1 MVLKD
6 AVDSAQENLFYELM
20 NLRAFKD
27 NLRASSKM
35 SWVLRD
41 WEMVRDNIVTKLAR
55 LDASVDRSL
64 AEVDKT
70 ISKKIEND
78 GLESDLESFNSTNL
92 RVVTGVIT
100 ENLLEQK
107 RELDKIWSLVSLD
120 VQWYDKQTSLEII
133 GPRDN
138 LEDLETEIRNS
149 VRANEARGKFSIIY
163 LVKSDDETPLVV
175 IFKHDNYTIL
185 DTTEPEWTFNTR
197 IDWDGEEKTVSKI
210 LEQTSKN
217 LREFKSAQN
226 ALIIAISGE
235 EFVSREAKMTS
246 RRYRRWSGKRQR
258 PQEPRTSE
266 DE

>member
-1 MVLKD
+1 
-6 AVDSAQENLFYELM
+6 
-20 NLRAFKD
+20 
-27 NLRASSKM
+27 
-35 SWVLRD
+35 
-41 WEMVRDNIVTKLAR
+41 

-78 GLESDLESFNSTNL
+78 GLES
-92 RVVTGVIT
+92 
-100 ENLLEQK
+100 
-107 RELDKIWSLVSLD
+107 
-120 VQWYDKQTSLEII
+120 
-133 GPRDN
+133 PRDN